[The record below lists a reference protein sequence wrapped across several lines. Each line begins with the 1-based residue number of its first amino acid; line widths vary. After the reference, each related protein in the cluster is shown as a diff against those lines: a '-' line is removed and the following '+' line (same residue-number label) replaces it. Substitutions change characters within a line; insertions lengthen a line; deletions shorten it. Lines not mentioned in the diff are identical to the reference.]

1 MKRYLLFKTEDMFM
15 LLWVLNELDYKP
27 LKVSTIIRLITSDEE
42 FEILVDKE
50 EKRFFCVTDRN
61 QLEPILP
68 KSTKIYI
75 SDDTDAVLNFLEV
88 NVTAEDIINYVELVC
103 KDGRTPKLE
112 EVYNGFESNKDN
124 DVDIDEIMNHPLM
137 KHFSSII
144 PEDKLKEAVRFAAQE
159 RKKEVCTE
167 KETSNKETDKD
178 NNFYQELVP
187 GRIVR
192 FENAGMIRYGIVLS
206 NGTVMHFSG
215 SNLSASGYINYITP
229 ERPYIVSQI
238 LKPTNEHFNLKEAE
252 LMEVVWE
259 RTPKKSKTSMTVQDI
274 EKQLGLEPDSLN
286 IV

>member
-27 LKVSTIIRLITSDEE
+27 LKVSTIIQLMVSGEE
-42 FEILVDKE
+42 FEILIDRE

-61 QLEPILP
+61 QLVPILP
-68 KSTKIYI
+68 KSAKVYT

-88 NVTAEDIINYVELVC
+88 NVTAEDIANYVESVR
-103 KDGRTPKLE
+103 KNGRTPKLE
-112 EVYNGFESNKDN
+112 EVYNGFESNEDN
-124 DVDIDEIMNHPLM
+124 DVDVGKIMNHPLM
-137 KHFSSII
+137 KCFSSII
-144 PEDKLKEAVRFAAQE
+144 PETKLKEAVHFAVQE
-159 RKKEVCTE
+159 RKKEIHTD
-167 KETSNKETDKD
+167 KETITKEADKD
-178 NNFYQELVP
+178 NDFYQELVP

-215 SNLSASGYINYITP
+215 SNLSASGYINNITP

-252 LMEVVWE
+252 FMETVWE

-274 EKQLGLEPDSLN
+274 EKQLGLEPGSLN